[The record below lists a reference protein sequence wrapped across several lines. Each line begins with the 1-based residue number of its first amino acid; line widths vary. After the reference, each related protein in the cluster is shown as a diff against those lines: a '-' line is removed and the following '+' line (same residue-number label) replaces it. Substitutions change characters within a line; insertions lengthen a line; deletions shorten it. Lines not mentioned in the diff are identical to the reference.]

1 MSRTIDITNGFQKES
16 KVTEIIFA
24 SRIVIAPDRSTV
36 QAYRLS
42 FDKFLGHIVIT
53 DCDGDGDK
61 VIISSADHAR
71 KLIQALELAI
81 EEEMFQ

>member
-1 MSRTIDITNGFQKES
+1 MSRTIDITNGLQKES

-24 SRIVIAPDRSTV
+24 SRIAPDRSTV

-42 FDKFLGHIVIT
+42 FDKFLGQIVIT

>member
-1 MSRTIDITNGFQKES
+1 MSRTIDITNGLPSKE

-24 SRIVIAPDRSTV
+24 PATFASGGSTLQACKVKRHRSLGNVVISDNSD
-36 QAYRLS
+36 
-42 FDKFLGHIVIT
+42 DKI
-53 DCDGDGDK
+53 
-61 VIISSADHAR
+61 IISSADHAR